1 MQQHLLVTFVDWAK
15 FFFVTHTGRR
25 NTGWTH
31 RHACRNGDVDIQ
43 WLPEQMECRN
53 AQIGKPAVSLW
64 IPMIQK

>member
-1 MQQHLLVTFVDWAK
+1 MISEAK
-15 FFFVTHTGRR
+15 MYLGGQKIQEYKKIFLADCFTYFYTYL
-25 NTGWTH
+25 
-31 RHACRNGDVDIQ
+31 Q